1 MVSEF
6 VYRDHSR
13 KDACALHRHA
23 NHVNSR
29 NDDLEFA
36 KGSIIVV
43 FGVRFIFDLRS
54 P

>member
-13 KDACALHRHA
+13 NDVYALHRHV

-29 NDDLEFA
+29 NDVFEFA
-36 KGSIIVV
+36 KSSIVMV
-43 FGVRFIFDLRS
+43 FGV
-54 P
+54 

>member
-13 KDACALHRHA
+13 NDACALHSHV

-29 NDDLEFA
+29 NGVLESA
-36 KGSIIVV
+36 KSSIVV
-43 FGVRFIFDLRS
+43 VSGV
-54 P
+54 